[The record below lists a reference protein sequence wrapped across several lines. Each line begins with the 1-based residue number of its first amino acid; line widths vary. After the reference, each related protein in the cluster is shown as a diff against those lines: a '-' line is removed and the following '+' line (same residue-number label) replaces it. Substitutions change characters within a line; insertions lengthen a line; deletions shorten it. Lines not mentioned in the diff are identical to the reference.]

1 MFTDKQRTSV
11 WKKVT
16 QRDLAAFSELL
27 TPALLTKAAW
37 EARGAWAGHPLNYV
51 TLAWL
56 AIACSMDHENTFEGV
71 LGWALKI
78 LKLQPGFSNTDLGR
92 AVSPR
97 QIKGI
102 RCSHHDPRSDDPTH
116 VSEEAF
122 SQARKRLPQQF
133 WDTLL
138 ALLIETFDKKH
149 AAMTRFSGLRLLSM
163 DGTEINLP
171 NYKEVRKYFGTAK
184 NAYGNQQ
191 PQARMVM
198 LQLTQVRL
206 PLRYLLSPLSQGE
219 ITLGRKLTRDLK
231 PDDLVLVD
239 AGFWSYGLFYDV
251 ANRGAYFAI
260 RKTRQLCCRTLKRLG
275 PHDKLIEWTPKDSRG
290 QWRKEGLPKS
300 MKLRVIRY
308 RVPGFRPQEIATNL
322 LDADRVPYEDWVR
335 LAWECDD
342 QGQLNV
348 GLYHR
353 RWEIETTFRELK
365 VRQGLEGNLRG
376 RSPPTLE
383 YEIAGHVL
391 LYSLVRWLIVEA
403 AVKAGRDPLRVSFSW
418 ALRELEMFRQSLL
431 NATGKWVFK
440 LVEELL
446 LAIANHIVPPL
457 PGRWFP
463 RKKKSTNH
471 KRKQNSKKINQCQK
485 KPTCQKK
492 ATCRKK
498 TTCQRKIRTSP
509 HSRPRS
515 QA

>member
-1 MFTDKQRTSV
+1 MFMDKLRASV

-16 QRDLAAFSELL
+16 ERDLTAFSELL
-27 TPALLTKAAW
+27 TPALLAKAAW
-37 EARGAWAGHPLNYV
+37 ESRGAWAGHPLNYV

-56 AIACSMDHENTFEGV
+56 AISCSMDHENTFEGV
-71 LGWALKI
+71 LGWAMKI
-78 LKLQPGFSNTDLGR
+78 LKLQPGFSNTNLGR
-92 AVSPR
+92 AVSAP
-97 QIKGI
+97 QIKSV
-102 RCSHHDPRSDDPTH
+102 RRSHHDPRSDDPTH

-138 ALLIETFDKKH
+138 TLLIEAFEKEH
-149 AAMTRFSGLRLLSM
+149 GALTRFSGLRLLSM

-171 NYKEVRKYFGTAK
+171 NYKEVREHFGTAK

-219 ITLGRKLTRDLK
+219 ITLGRKLASYLK
-231 PDDLVLVD
+231 PDDLLLVD
-239 AGFWSYGLFYDV
+239 AGFWSYGLFYDI

-275 PHDKLIEWTPKDSRG
+275 PHDKVIEWIPKDSRS
-290 QWRKEGLPKS
+290 QWRREGLPKS
-300 MKLRVIRY
+300 MKLRVIQY
-308 RVPGFRPQEIATNL
+308 CVPGFRPQQIATNL

-348 GLYHR
+348 GLFHR

-391 LYSLVRWLIVEA
+391 LYLLVRWLIVQA

-418 ALRELEMFRQSLL
+418 ALRELEMFRQTLL
-431 NATGKWVFK
+431 NATGDWVTK

-446 LAIANHIVPPL
+446 IAIASHIVPAL

-471 KRKQNSKKINQCQK
+471 KRKQNCKRINQCQK
-485 KPTCQKK
+485 TAACKK
-492 ATCRKK
+492 KI
-498 TTCQRKIRTSP
+498 TCQRKNGTSP
-509 HSRPRS
+509 RSRTRT